1 MLNCEIVT
9 QLFSLEFFVEERGV
23 QDRKFV
29 YENEWDYRKS
39 RFLFIFYT
47 CEKSGT
53 ARETADCYQK
63 QLIGKPT

>member
-1 MLNCEIVT
+1 M
-9 QLFSLEFFVEERGV
+9 EERGV